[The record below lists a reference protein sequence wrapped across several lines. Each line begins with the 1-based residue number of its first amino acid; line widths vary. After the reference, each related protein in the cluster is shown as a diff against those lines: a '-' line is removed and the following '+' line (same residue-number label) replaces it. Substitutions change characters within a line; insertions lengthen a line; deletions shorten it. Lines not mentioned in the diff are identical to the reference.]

1 MREPPE
7 PDDSA
12 SSSKESS
19 LLLPAEEQSLDEV
32 TEAPEQEVESI
43 SAEFD
48 AHLRERLLP
57 VIRRIYEDI
66 ASVAQLSKEEEQ
78 ALIDL
83 LKSSRPRSSHRTKIP

>member
-1 MREPPE
+1 M
-7 PDDSA
+7 
-12 SSSKESS
+12 
-19 LLLPAEEQSLDEV
+19 LPAEEHSLDEV